1 MTQIVEIEFTK
12 SGEFI
17 SALENPRISIFFQIK
32 FAQCDD
38 CIQLCYPE
46 SLNENPNK
54 SNSKCN
60 APWDRRM
67 QPQFWE

>member
-1 MTQIVEIEFTK
+1 MTAYNSV
-12 SGEFI
+12 
-17 SALENPRISIFFQIK
+17 
-32 FAQCDD
+32 
-38 CIQLCYPE
+38 IQ

-67 QPQFWE
+67 QPQSWE